1 MRNFNPEVHRDNI
14 RKVDIVPKSEWTMVK
29 RQKKNQSS
37 LSIIPCNKYACNSK
51 CHNEERC
58 WWLHPHLRPNSKIS
72 SVPKTGSDI
81 ENNIL
86 TLNKVKTNHVS
97 DQISLMKSHHDFI
110 LSKISIETNS
120 EIRIH

>member
-14 RKVDIVPKSEWTMVK
+14 RKVENVPESEWTMVK

-37 LSIIPCNKYACNSK
+37 LSIITCTKYACNSK
-51 CHNEERC
+51 FHNEERC